1 MKMIV
6 LLLPQGLTNAPTDK
20 ITQILI
26 QSSYRK
32 IPIISPGL
40 IFVQKDFLLDLFS
53 GELIFVFSLGIIT
66 GGNFLFEN
74 GLSLTITTV

>member
-1 MKMIV
+1 MIV